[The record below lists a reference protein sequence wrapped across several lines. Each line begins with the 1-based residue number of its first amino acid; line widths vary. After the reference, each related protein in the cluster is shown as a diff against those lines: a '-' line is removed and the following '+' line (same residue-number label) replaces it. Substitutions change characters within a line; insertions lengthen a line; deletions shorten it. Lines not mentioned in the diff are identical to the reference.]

1 MSVNNFQK
9 RNKPS
14 LPNPVTKESV
24 ATGIALLALMLT
36 AMLDGVLILAFVA
49 VAIVIYA
56 ALFWRQMSTRDL
68 LVAGLAF
75 LVAFVVAAA
84 IGFSR
89 L

>member
-1 MSVNNFQK
+1 MSVHNFQK

-14 LPNPVTKESV
+14 LPNPVTKEAV

-49 VAIVIYA
+49 VAIVIYGA
-56 ALFWRQMSTRDL
+56 IYWRQMSMRNL
-68 LVAGLAF
+68 LLAGLAF
-75 LVAFVVAAA
+75 LVAFIVAAA